1 MTKNRILS
9 ELTIELV
16 ECKRSLEAEKPPR
29 GTKSRIK
36 KLENAIEVI
45 KALPPQCK
53 ACYDKLYAKNWEGKV
68 IPCPECNPYGEEY

>member
-45 KALPPQCK
+45 KALPSQCK
-53 ACYDKLYAKNWEGKV
+53 VCDDKLYAKNWEGKV
-68 IPCPECNPYGEEY
+68 IPCPECNPYGEVY